1 MKMAAK
7 RMAGQE
13 LNHENW
19 DNEDESEEAGQFKQ
33 VLLVVNSLIL
43 ILMRIQFKSCLC
55 QNYTSL
61 PKIIEL

>member
-1 MKMAAK
+1 MAAK

-33 VLLVVNSLIL
+33 VPLVVNNVPDPNPDPQFFLAI
-43 ILMRIQFKSCLC
+43 RIH
-55 QNYTSL
+55 
-61 PKIIEL
+61 

>member
-33 VLLVVNSLIL
+33 VPLVFNTNMDENSI
-43 ILMRIQFKSCLC
+43 
-55 QNYTSL
+55 
-61 PKIIEL
+61 

>member
-33 VLLVVNSLIL
+33 VPLVVNSVPDPNQDPPDPQFFLAI
-43 ILMRIQFKSCLC
+43 RIH
-55 QNYTSL
+55 
-61 PKIIEL
+61 